1 MKKVLLVVG
10 LVVLFFA
17 QSVYA
22 KKEFRKGNTFFILD
36 DRKNEARS
44 KWDLIEVNNIDK
56 PNSLR
61 MAYIYIRK
69 PYDDC
74 VDLDSK
80 DYLNTNF
87 CERINIS
94 VGMTSGKTSRV
105 RKDLDVLAS
114 ITCPNGKIVL
124 NKKLKKAK
132 LGFIESM
139 TEGHIFCK
147 DAKKRK
153 KENDIKLAKE
163 AKEREKE
170 FANLNPNEF
179 KLVCDDTY
187 MYNPITNDGVN
198 MEDHTQTYIFNTKK
212 KEIKFYGKNE
222 VTWRYNDYKYED
234 KKITIKNIKSG
245 ASLVNVH
252 FDFRKNDV
260 LFELRGGDDVRIN
273 MLSKCDKAQELASLI
288 EGDSN
293 DPSFSNEELNTI
305 VQASSGTGF
314 FVSTNGHMVTNNHV
328 IDSCDMVK
336 AHYKGRELDAN
347 VLFTDRSNDLAII
360 KANIKPE
367 KVFPVS
373 NEDVSLLEDIIVAG
387 YPLGK
392 NISASIKTFKGS
404 VTALAGFGDNYSNFQ
419 IDASLSSGN
428 SGGPIINQKGN
439 VVGVAV
445 EKLVEVGVEGF
456 NFGVKSSTLK
466 TFASSNQIKFQDP
479 STEEL
484 SNKELGQLITEATIY
499 LECWMSVAKI
509 KQIIEEGER
518 QKAFF
523 SEYK

>member
-10 LVVLFFA
+10 LVVLLFSLNANAKEFELNCGNLHAWNPNVSNSEEKFDFDFA
-17 QSVYA
+17 YSINIETKEISTYFSE
-22 KKEFRKGNTFFILD
+22 KKEKEL
-36 DRKNEARS
+36 
-44 KWDLIEVNNIDK
+44 
-56 PNSLR
+56 
-61 MAYIYIRK
+61 
-69 PYDDC
+69 
-74 VDLDSK
+74 
-80 DYLNTNF
+80 
-87 CERINIS
+87 
-94 VGMTSGKTSRV
+94 
-105 RKDLDVLAS
+105 
-114 ITCPNGKIVL
+114 
-124 NKKLKKAK
+124 
-132 LGFIESM
+132 
-139 TEGHIFCK
+139 
-147 DAKKRK
+147 RK
-153 KENDIKLAKE
+153 KINNFKYSNNKLIFKYKFRTAEILTTIDFDDNSVLEEWVTSDGVAKVLGDCNNTQQLAKALE
-163 AKEREKE
+163 SSFNA
-170 FANLNPNEF
+170 PSIS
-179 KLVCDDTY
+179 T
-187 MYNPITNDGVN
+187 
-198 MEDHTQTYIFNTKK
+198 EDQNT
-212 KEIKFYGKNE
+212 
-222 VTWRYNDYKYED
+222 VV
-234 KKITIKNIKSG
+234 
-245 ASLVNVH
+245 A
-252 FDFRKNDV
+252 
-260 LFELRGGDDVRIN
+260 
-273 MLSKCDKAQELASLI
+273 
-288 EGDSN
+288 
-293 DPSFSNEELNTI
+293 
-305 VQASSGTGF
+305 ASSGTGF
-314 FVSTNGHMVTNNHV
+314 LVSTNGHMVTNNHV
-328 IDSCDMVK
+328 IDSCDTVK
-336 AHYKGRELDAN
+336 AHYKGRELDAD

-373 NEDVSLLEDIIVAG
+373 NDDVSLLEDIIVAG

-509 KQIIEEGER
+509 KQIIQEGER

>member
-1 MKKVLLVVG
+1 MKKVFLVVG
-10 LVVLFFA
+10 VIILFFTS
-17 QSVYA
+17 SVNSEPYVLKCQLSYA
-22 KKEFRKGNTFFILD
+22 KNT
-36 DRKNEARS
+36 
-44 KWDLIEVNNIDK
+44 
-56 PNSLR
+56 
-61 MAYIYIRK
+61 
-69 PYDDC
+69 
-74 VDLDSK
+74 
-80 DYLNTNF
+80 
-87 CERINIS
+87 
-94 VGMTSGKTSRV
+94 
-105 RKDLDVLAS
+105 
-114 ITCPNGKIVL
+114 
-124 NKKLKKAK
+124 
-132 LGFIESM
+132 
-139 TEGHIFCK
+139 
-147 DAKKRK
+147 
-153 KENDIKLAKE
+153 
-163 AKEREKE
+163 
-170 FANLNPNEF
+170 
-179 KLVCDDTY
+179 
-187 MYNPITNDGVN
+187 ITNDSI
-198 MEDHTQTYIFNTKK
+198 EAKSELWFNIDFENKSIRHSD
-212 KEIKFYGKNE
+212 EW
-222 VTWRYNDYKYED
+222 VYNDFEYRD
-234 KKITIKNIKSG
+234 KKIFLKNIFWPQLESFYDV
-245 ASLVNVH
+245 S
-252 FDFRKNDV
+252 FDFRNNNLTV
-260 LFELRGGDDVRIN
+260 ESERLLIVGRCN
-273 MLSKCDKAQELASLI
+273 NTQELVKIL
-288 EGDSN
+288 ENNSN
-293 DPSFSNEELNTI
+293 TPSFSTEDQNT
-305 VQASSGTGF
+305 VVAASSGTGF

-360 KANIKPE
+360 KVNIKPE
-367 KVFPVS
+367 KVFPIS

-404 VTALAGFGDNYSNFQ
+404 VTSLSGFGDNYSNFQ

-466 TFASSNQIKFQDP
+466 TFASSNQIKFQEP

>member
-1 MKKVLLVVG
+1 
-10 LVVLFFA
+10 
-17 QSVYA
+17 
-22 KKEFRKGNTFFILD
+22 
-36 DRKNEARS
+36 
-44 KWDLIEVNNIDK
+44 
-56 PNSLR
+56 
-61 MAYIYIRK
+61 
-69 PYDDC
+69 
-74 VDLDSK
+74 
-80 DYLNTNF
+80 
-87 CERINIS
+87 
-94 VGMTSGKTSRV
+94 MTSGKTSRV

-170 FANLNPNEF
+170 LANLNPSEF
-179 KLVCDDTY
+179 KLSCRGFLVYDRDSGLTFDKTSKY
-187 MYNPITNDGVN
+187 PI
-198 MEDHTQTYIFNTKK
+198 IFLFNADR
-212 KEIKFYGKNE
+212 KEITKLKVNSNE
-222 VTWRYNDYKYED
+222 KDFVYNDYLYED
-234 KKITIKNIKSG
+234 KKII
-245 ASLVNVH
+245 LRNVVSEESMGTFT
-252 FDFRKNDV
+252 FDFRRNT
-260 LFELRGGDDVRIN
+260 LFNVGKSMNITFNCEK
-273 MLSKCDKAQELASLI
+273 MQELASLI
-288 EGDSN
+288 EGNSN
-293 DPSFSNEELNTI
+293 TPSFSSEDQNT
-305 VQASSGTGF
+305 VVAASSGTGF

-328 IDSCDMVK
+328 IDSCDTVK
-336 AHYKGRELDAN
+336 AHYKGRELDVN

-392 NISASIKTFKGS
+392 KVSASIKTFKGS
-404 VTALAGFGDNYSNFQ
+404 VTALAGFGDNFSNFQ

-479 STEEL
+479 SMEEL

-509 KQIIEEGER
+509 KQIIQEGER

>member
-10 LVVLFFA
+10 LVFFSG
-17 QSVYA
+17 SVFA
-22 KKEFRKGNTFFILD
+22 KSQMEKEYDKMKKDEANFNPSKTIIHETNERFI
-36 DRKNEARS
+36 E
-44 KWDLIEVNNIDK
+44 IENPTSSILYDVIGTIFVNNRFKDK
-56 PNSLR
+56 
-61 MAYIYIRK
+61 ARK
-69 PYDDC
+69 ECEKY
-74 VDLDSK
+74 K
-80 DYLNTNF
+80 D
-87 CERINIS
+87 
-94 VGMTSGKTSRV
+94 KTFHRSEEYV
-105 RKDLDVLAS
+105 RQ
-114 ITCPNGKIVL
+114 
-124 NKKLKKAK
+124 
-132 LGFIESM
+132 
-139 TEGHIFCK
+139 
-147 DAKKRK
+147 
-153 KENDIKLAKE
+153 
-163 AKEREKE
+163 
-170 FANLNPNEF
+170 
-179 KLVCDDTY
+179 
-187 MYNPITNDGVN
+187 ITNHRG
-198 MEDHTQTYIFNTKK
+198 
-212 KEIKFYGKNE
+212 KFYCISFE
-222 VTWRYNDYKYED
+222 E
-234 KKITIKNIKSG
+234 NILNNIEILTG
-245 ASLVNVH
+245 LV
-252 FDFRKNDV
+252 RDV
-260 LFELRGGDDVRIN
+260 CGDD
-273 MLSKCDKAQELASLI
+273 ASSSSCARTKQALNN
-288 EGDSN
+288 EKLDLRDLREN
-293 DPSFSNEELNTI
+293 QNNQPSISTEDQNT
-305 VQASSGTGF
+305 VVAASSGTGF

-328 IDSCDMVK
+328 IEGCDVVK

-373 NEDVSLLEDIIVAG
+373 NDDVSLLEDIIVAG

-466 TFASSNQIKFQDP
+466 TFASSNQIKFEP
-479 STEEL
+479 ASTEEL

>member
-1 MKKVLLVVG
+1 MKKVLLVVVLVLFSGASFSDEWENKMRSIGYYDGDPNQTQILESTNDYIVIRNLTAKTNLKYYTNGEQLFINAEIFEQEATTHCRKNKRMRSIG
-10 LVVLFFA
+10 LVEIAFDENTLYVFCNYDIIQEF
-17 QSVYA
+17 S
-22 KKEFRKGNTFFILD
+22 KKY
-36 DRKNEARS
+36 S
-44 KWDLIEVNNIDK
+44 
-56 PNSLR
+56 
-61 MAYIYIRK
+61 
-69 PYDDC
+69 
-74 VDLDSK
+74 LDSK
-80 DYLNTNF
+80 TDNWSEKNFESYVGIFVCLSYALKDIREKICDSRDYKKGLKRFPKADTIFDLRKKRRKEFTENTF
-87 CERINIS
+87 VYEIKKR
-94 VGMTSGKTSRV
+94 
-105 RKDLDVLAS
+105 VLAKASQPS
-114 ITCPNGKIVL
+114 I
-124 NKKLKKAK
+124 
-132 LGFIESM
+132 S
-139 TEGHIFCK
+139 TE
-147 DAKKRK
+147 D
-153 KENDIKLAKE
+153 
-163 AKEREKE
+163 
-170 FANLNPNEF
+170 
-179 KLVCDDTY
+179 
-187 MYNPITNDGVN
+187 
-198 MEDHTQTYIFNTKK
+198 QNT
-212 KEIKFYGKNE
+212 
-222 VTWRYNDYKYED
+222 VV
-234 KKITIKNIKSG
+234 
-245 ASLVNVH
+245 A
-252 FDFRKNDV
+252 
-260 LFELRGGDDVRIN
+260 
-273 MLSKCDKAQELASLI
+273 
-288 EGDSN
+288 
-293 DPSFSNEELNTI
+293 
-305 VQASSGTGF
+305 ASSGTGF

-328 IDSCDMVK
+328 IEGCDVVK
-336 AHYKGRELDAN
+336 AHYKGRELDAD

-360 KANIKPE
+360 KTNIKPE

-509 KQIIEEGER
+509 KQIIQEGER

>member
-1 MKKVLLVVG
+1 MKKVLLVIG
-10 LVVLFFA
+10 FFLSILFYSTLAITKNAGEYKREIESKFKSS
-17 QSVYA
+17 QTIIHSTSS
-22 KKEFRKGNTFFILD
+22 NFID
-36 DRKNEARS
+36 IENKS
-44 KWDLIEVNNIDK
+44 SQILIDT
-56 PNSLR
+56 SD
-61 MAYIYIRK
+61 Y
-69 PYDDC
+69 
-74 VDLDSK
+74 DLDIVF
-80 DYLNTNF
+80 LNEKFGN
-87 CERINIS
+87 
-94 VGMTSGKTSRV
+94 
-105 RKDLDVLAS
+105 
-114 ITCPNGKIVL
+114 
-124 NKKLKKAK
+124 
-132 LGFIESM
+132 
-139 TEGHIFCK
+139 
-147 DAKKRK
+147 
-153 KENDIKLAKE
+153 LAKE
-163 AKEREKE
+163 KCEEYIGMTFNGHKERVRTLST
-170 FANLNPNEF
+170 FRA
-179 KLVCDDTY
+179 
-187 MYNPITNDGVN
+187 
-198 MEDHTQTYIFNTKK
+198 
-212 KEIKFYGKNE
+212 KFYCLSLEEDLLIKIENAEWFIFQCKNNE
-222 VTWRYNDYKYED
+222 ALK
-234 KKITIKNIKSG
+234 
-245 ASLVNVH
+245 
-252 FDFRKNDV
+252 
-260 LFELRGGDDVRIN
+260 GDPSCNGRE
-273 MLSKCDKAQELASLI
+273 QEL
-288 EGDSN
+288 SN
-293 DPSFSNEELNTI
+293 LKLDLKDLRENQNNQPSISTEDQNT
-305 VQASSGTGF
+305 VVAASSGTGF

-328 IDSCDMVK
+328 IEGCDTVK

-404 VTALAGFGDNYSNFQ
+404 VTALAGFGDNFSNFQ

-509 KQIIEEGER
+509 KQIIQEGER